1 MMRHSLLGLSLS
13 SLLLL
18 GGAAFA
24 HHGWGSYDAAKKF
37 TVTSTVQRLDRQNPH
52 VTLVVNQ
59 GQKAWDAVLAPP
71 FRMTAR
77 GLDPDMI
84 KPGTTVGVEGYPSTR
99 VDNELRAERIVV
111 GGKTFELR

>member
-1 MMRHSLLGLSLS
+1 MRYRLSGVRLC

-18 GGAAFA
+18 GGGAVAQR
-24 HHGWGSYDAAKKF
+24 GGGSYDAAKKF
-37 TVTSTVQRLDRQNPH
+37 TVTSTVQRVDWQNPH

-77 GLDPDMI
+77 GLEPDMI
-84 KPGTTVGVEGYPSTR
+84 KPGTTVAVEGYPSTR